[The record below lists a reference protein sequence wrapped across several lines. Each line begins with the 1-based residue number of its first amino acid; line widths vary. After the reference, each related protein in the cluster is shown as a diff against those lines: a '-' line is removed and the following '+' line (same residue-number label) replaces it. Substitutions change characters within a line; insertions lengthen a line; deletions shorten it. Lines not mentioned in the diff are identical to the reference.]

1 MINYHT
7 TPAGETAN
15 ARVYDE
21 RGQGYSI
28 QAVEVSDMATA
39 IDSLTDTLEEAIAA
53 NIPLKDIVLN
63 LINTTRLELLSELLL
78 KLLVILK
85 DSDHIKRDIALLISV
100 SGLPIESRPDSQVA
114 KEDFNMTRQTYSAR
128 KKQIE
133 KKLYLSPAPYA
144 KTRHACENYARTN
157 RKNSNLNN

>member
-1 MINYHT
+1 MINYT
-7 TPAGETAN
+7 YFPDSSGAN

-21 RGQGYSI
+21 RGQGYSLES
-28 QAVEVSDMATA
+28 VEIPNMASQ
-39 IDSLTDTLEEAIAA
+39 IDTLEESIEEAIAS
-53 NIPLKDIVLN
+53 NVPLKDIVLN

-85 DSDHIKRDIALLISV
+85 DSDHFKRDIALLISV
-100 SGLPIESRPDSQVA
+100 SGLPMETRFDSQVA

-133 KKLYLSPAPYA
+133 KKLNLGPAPYA